1 MDFKKTYDSG
11 RREVLYNILIQFGMA
26 MEVVRLI
33 KMYRI
38 TGFFGLQNLLI
49 KMCLNKTYSKICIG
63 KHLSHI
69 FPLQNGLKQGDAS
82 SPLLFNFALKYVI
95 RKVQENQAGLKL
107 NGTNQLLVCA
117 DVFHMVVYT
126 GINVLIKEILY

>member
-11 RREVLYNILIQFGMA
+11 RREVLYNILIQPGMA
-26 MEVVRLI
+26 MEPVR
-33 KMYRI
+33 
-38 TGFFGLQNLLI
+38 LI

-63 KHLSHI
+63 KHLCHI
-69 FPLQNGLKQGDAS
+69 FPIQNGLKQGDAL

-95 RKVQENQAGLKL
+95 RKVQENHIGLKL

-117 DVFHMVVYT
+117 DVFCMVVYT
-126 GINVLIKEILY
+126 GINILKKSFTDVQAHEQTVTR